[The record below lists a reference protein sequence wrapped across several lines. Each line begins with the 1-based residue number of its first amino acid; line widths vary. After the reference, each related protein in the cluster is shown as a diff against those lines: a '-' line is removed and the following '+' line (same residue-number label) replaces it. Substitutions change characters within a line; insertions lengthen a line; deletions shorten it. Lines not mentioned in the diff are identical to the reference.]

1 MYMAQPHANE
11 HPDPICPIPCARE
24 EILRTMQDQQRIL
37 EQRLSRTEEMIETLM
52 RKQGMEPPPKPL
64 GSTTPKLIPA
74 HA

>member
-1 MYMAQPHANE
+1 MAQPHATE
-11 HPDPICPIPCARE
+11 HPEACPFPCARE
-24 EILRTMQDQQRIL
+24 DLLQKMQENQSIL

-64 GSTTPKLIPA
+64 ASTTPQLPA